1 MLLFDL
7 PAKLRNKKEK
17 GVVISF
23 ETTPFCVNYAYK
35 DMNLCVEKQ
44 LIFHFCDE
52 VTAFSIPCSG
62 YRDPCEL
69 LSDFVG

>member
-7 PAKLRNKKEK
+7 PAKLRNKKIK

-23 ETTPFCVNYAYK
+23 ETTPFCVIYAYK

-44 LIFHFCDE
+44 FILHF
-52 VTAFSIPCSG
+52 
-62 YRDPCEL
+62 
-69 LSDFVG
+69 

>member
-7 PAKLRNKKEK
+7 SAKLRNKKTK

-35 DMNLCVEKQ
+35 GMNLCVEKPFI
-44 LIFHFCDE
+44 LHF
-52 VTAFSIPCSG
+52 
-62 YRDPCEL
+62 
-69 LSDFVG
+69 

>member
-1 MLLFDL
+1 MLLFYL
-7 PAKLRNKKEK
+7 SAKLRKKKIK

-44 LIFHFCDE
+44 FILHF
-52 VTAFSIPCSG
+52 
-62 YRDPCEL
+62 
-69 LSDFVG
+69 

>member
-7 PAKLRNKKEK
+7 FAKLRNKKIK

-23 ETTPFCVNYAYK
+23 ETTPFYVNYAYK

-44 LIFHFCDE
+44 FILHF
-52 VTAFSIPCSG
+52 
-62 YRDPCEL
+62 
-69 LSDFVG
+69 